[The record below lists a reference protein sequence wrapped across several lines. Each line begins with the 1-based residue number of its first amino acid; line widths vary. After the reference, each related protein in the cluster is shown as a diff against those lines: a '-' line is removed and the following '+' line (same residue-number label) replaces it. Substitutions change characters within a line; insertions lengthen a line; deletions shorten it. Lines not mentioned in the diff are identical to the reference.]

1 MSMFVDKPSSLSTR
15 NTSHIPLPPIGPSLH
30 RPVRL
35 HRRPAKGP
43 ITSNTPENVSALK
56 AKYTDYTTWLKSSS
70 RHNREPVL
78 TEEILKHSLCQMGI
92 NTNQA
97 EHLVSKCKW
106 YVYQFQK
113 DLQTDSEPKQSS
125 PTRETERPRHKTKKA
140 SKMLEDDASLTI
152 TSINHSN

>member
-1 MSMFVDKPSSLSTR
+1 MNMFADKPSSLSTR
-15 NTSHIPLPPIGPSLH
+15 NTSHIPLPPIGPTLH

-35 HRRPAKGP
+35 HCRPAKGP

-70 RHNREPVL
+70 RHDREPIL

-92 NTNQA
+92 NVNQA
-97 EHLVSKCKW
+97 EKLVSKCKW

-113 DLQTDSEPKQSS
+113 DLQTDAEDKESS
-125 PTRETERPRHKTKKA
+125 PTQRPRHKTKNA
-140 SKMLEDDASLTI
+140 SKTLDDDSSFTI
-152 TSINHSN
+152 TSLNRGN